1 MRPVCGRREVAKG
14 PRCARSAFPARTL
27 TRGCQAAAR
36 LLRSAAA
43 LRVTAAGERAGSP
56 CGPAGRLALIQ
67 QNEAQQHRGAAPLS
81 RTTAAADARGA
92 RTERTGQAPSPAL
105 DLEKAGTTAAW
116 AVTARRRPV
125 CERFRS
131 YSARR
136 PGGAVRGR
144 GPAAGLR
151 NAGASWSHG
160 GASPRPRGGESHALT
175 TLLRRLLGV
184 TQLYV
189 ERVQFPAAGRLSVA
203 VRPSW
208 RRSRCGTCGRR
219 APLRPAAGARLAPPA
234 VGPGDGVAAVCA
246 VAGIMP
252 SLRGAGRTGLVG
264 RERQRVH
271 GVVRGDGCVSGAD
284 HGSDGGQPSD
294 GHLVAGGRQ
303 HRRAGGGAATRSGAV
318 HGLKRIGV
326 DEFSYRRR
334 RHYLTVVV
342 DHDRRRVVWAGKG
355 RSAETLEAFF
365 DRLGPAAA
373 NGSSW

>member
-219 APLRPAAGARLAPPA
+219 APRYDRRPERCWRHLPWGPATVWPRYAPWRVSCRHCGVRVEQVSWAASGSAFTASCEEMVAYLAQTMDRTAVSRLTGISWQA
-234 VGPGDGVAAVCA
+234 VGSIV
-246 VAGIMP
+246 
-252 SLRGAGRTGLVG
+252 
-264 RERQRVH
+264 E
-271 GVVRGDGCVSGAD
+271 
-284 HGSDGGQPSD
+284 
-294 GHLVAGGRQ
+294 
-303 HRRAGGGAATRSGAV
+303 
-318 HGLKRIGV
+318 
-326 DEFSYRRR
+326 
-334 RHYLTVVV
+334 
-342 DHDRRRVVWAGKG
+342 RVVARQLDPG
-355 RSAETLEAFF
+355 RFT
-365 DRLGPAAA
+365 G
-373 NGSSW
+373 